1 MAIPTFTMKQMIE
14 AGVHFGHN
22 ARRWNPKME
31 NFIFGKKDNIHII
44 NLQKT
49 VPMMYRALQAVQ
61 EISANGGK
69 VLFVATKRQA
79 QDVVKEYAERCGQ
92 YYVNHRWLGGML
104 TNWSTV
110 SKSIRRLKELN
121 ELEEK
126 QAYDG
131 YTKKEQL
138 ELSREREKLEK
149 TLGGIQDM
157 GRQPELMFVVDTLK
171 ESLAIKEAQ
180 KLGIPVIAVCD
191 TNSDPEGIDFP
202 IPGNDDAI
210 RAIKFYCEMVS
221 SSVLSGIEAELG
233 AAGVSVEEQM
243 EEKAEE
249 KAEEKVV
256 ELKAKKEVA
265 EEKTEAKEEKSP
277 AKKAATKKAPAKK
290 KASAKKTTTKKTAV
304 KKEEKAEK

>member
-265 EEKTEAKEEKSP
+265 EEKTEATEEKSP

>member
-31 NFIFGKKDNIHII
+31 TFIFGKKDNIHII

-61 EISANGGK
+61 EVSAQGGK

-110 SKSIRRLKELN
+110 SKSIKRLKELN

-138 ELSREREKLEK
+138 ELTRERIKLEK

-157 GRQPELMFVVDTLK
+157 GRQPQIMFVLDTLK

-191 TNSDPEGIDFP
+191 TNSDPDGIDFP

-210 RAIKFYCEMVS
+210 RAIKFYCELIS

-233 AAGVSVEEQM
+233 AAGVDVEEVVV
-243 EEKAEE
+243 
-249 KAEEKVV
+249 EEKV
-256 ELKAKKEVA
+256 
-265 EEKTEAKEEKSP
+265 EAKEEKAPAKKKAAAKKAP
-277 AKKAATKKAPAKK
+277 AKKATDKKTETKKAPAKK
-290 KASAKKTTTKKTAV
+290 AAAKKTEAKKAPAKKAPA
-304 KKEEKAEK
+304 KKEAKAEK